1 MGIAD
6 LAKKVNVNVT
16 EGEIAPGGNQKQL
29 ENQTKPPVSG
39 KQTGTVSGSTGSGSP
54 GGGMQS
60 TGAGHASGGRTRSG
74 SSTPSGGSGGTAQSA
89 AGRSGSASGGA
100 GTLTGGRTR
109 SGGSTSAGN
118 SGGTAQ
124 SATGRSGSASGGAG
138 TLTGG
143 NHAAAQSAQVLVF
156 PVGGSQGISGGP
168 GYLTGAR
175 SRGKIRTRGHLDGRH
190 FGSMTAHLP
199 ELWGVDALCIAITVM
214 GLVRV
219 IMHWDEVI
227 LQIARFLVRLASFAL
242 GIACLAGLGIA
253 LFLYVRSRSRR
264 RRW

>member
-89 AGRSGSASGGA
+89 A
-100 GTLTGGRTR
+100 
-109 SGGSTSAGN
+109 
-118 SGGTAQ
+118 
-124 SATGRSGSASGGAG
+124 GRSGSASGGAG

>member
-16 EGEIAPGGNQKQL
+16 EGEIAPGENQKQL

-118 SGGTAQ
+118 SDSPVCGGPERQCFGRSRHAHGRESRGGTECAGSGVSGRRLPGNFRRPRVSDR
-124 SATGRSGSASGGAG
+124 SAVERKDPDPRASGRQAFWKHDGTPAG
-138 TLTGG
+138 
-143 NHAAAQSAQVLVF
+143 V
-156 PVGGSQGISGGP
+156 VG
-168 GYLTGAR
+168 R
-175 SRGKIRTRGHLDGRH
+175 
-190 FGSMTAHLP
+190 
-199 ELWGVDALCIAITVM
+199 
-214 GLVRV
+214 
-219 IMHWDEVI
+219 
-227 LQIARFLVRLASFAL
+227 
-242 GIACLAGLGIA
+242 
-253 LFLYVRSRSRR
+253 
-264 RRW
+264 